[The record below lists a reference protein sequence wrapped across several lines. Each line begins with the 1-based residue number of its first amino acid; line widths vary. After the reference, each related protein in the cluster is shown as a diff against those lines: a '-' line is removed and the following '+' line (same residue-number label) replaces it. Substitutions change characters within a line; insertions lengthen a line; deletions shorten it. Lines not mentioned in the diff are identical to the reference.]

1 MDTPQILWQNA
12 SQFAHLG
19 RCTWSN
25 LWSKTCSRV
34 RCRSWLGNLTPTKV
48 LGHCSVE
55 HPKNRRAGT
64 VDTVDGRNH
73 QLIGG
78 LSWFIHVYPIL
89 FIGFQ
94 PSFWWCRISQPS
106 TVVHLIY
113 LLTSK
118 VIFQLDTLWP
128 LWSLSGL
135 PWKISETNGP
145 SISTTLGFVDNW
157 GIYS

>member
-1 MDTPQILWQNA
+1 M
-12 SQFAHLG
+12 
-19 RCTWSN
+19 
-25 LWSKTCSRV
+25 
-34 RCRSWLGNLTPTKV
+34 
-48 LGHCSVE
+48 
-55 HPKNRRAGT
+55 
-64 VDTVDGRNH
+64 
-73 QLIGG
+73 
-78 LSWFIHVYPIL
+78 VYPCLL

-135 PWKISETNGP
+135 PWKISETNWP
-145 SISTTLGFVDNW
+145 SISTTLGFVDNLLVILW
-157 GIYS
+157 PLYKGAPKTVVT